1 MPETPTT
8 PAELAIELARALEKA
23 GIPYAIG
30 GAIAYGFWGAA
41 RGTQDLDLN
50 VFLAAEQAEPAIE
63 ALRLAGV
70 RLDRREALDSARD
83 RGDARGFFGDMPV
96 DIFFLSIPLHRSA
109 AARTV
114 AVTMLGRRMEILS
127 AEDIVVLKMLFF
139 RGKDLVD
146 VERVLAVQGRRLDRD
161 YIRRWLVDCVGEED
175 SRVMKWD
182 RLCRDL
188 PGRD

>member
-1 MPETPTT
+1 MPDTPTT
-8 PAELAIELARALEKA
+8 PAELAIVLAHALAKA
-23 GIPYAIG
+23 GIPYAVG
-30 GAIAYGFWGAA
+30 GAVAYGFWGAA

-63 ALRLAGV
+63 VLRQAGV
-70 RLDRREALDSARD
+70 RLDPHEALDSARV

-96 DIFFLSIPLHRSA
+96 DVFFLSIPLHRSA

-114 AVTMLGRRMEILS
+114 AVTMLGRPLQILS
-127 AEDIVVLKMLFF
+127 AEDIVVLKLLFF

-146 VERVLAVQGRRLDRD
+146 VERVLAVQGRLLDRT

-175 SRVMKWD
+175 SRVLKWD

-188 PGRD
+188 PARD